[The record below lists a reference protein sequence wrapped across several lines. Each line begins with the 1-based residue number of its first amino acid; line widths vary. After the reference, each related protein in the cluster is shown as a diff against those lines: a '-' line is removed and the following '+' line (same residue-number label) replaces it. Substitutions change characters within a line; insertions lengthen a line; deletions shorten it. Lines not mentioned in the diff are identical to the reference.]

1 MNRVDWI
8 ALAVIAV
15 AALAGLR
22 RGLLASA
29 LSLGGLALG
38 AVIGARIA
46 PHFLHDGSS
55 SPYASFAALAGALV
69 GALVLQSVA
78 SMAGRVARGGVAI
91 VPPLRMLDSFGG
103 LLIGGAIGL
112 CLVWVAGAALLQ
124 VPGQHDLRSE
134 VDQSRIVTR
143 LDAIVS
149 PTSLFGQFARFSPFE
164 LISGPSIPTGGPAD
178 PSIVYAPGVTRA
190 RLATVRIHATA
201 CGSEVEGSGWA
212 AKPRVVVTAAHV
224 VAGATRITANGY
236 PAVPLYMDRTQDV
249 AVLRVPGL
257 RSTTLPLADARSG
270 GDVAILGFPDDGG
283 LDVRPGVVGDT
294 GDVLSD
300 GSLRRVTALGGLIRH
315 GNSGG
320 PAVDATG
327 HVEATVFASHV
338 GGSGEGG
345 YGVPAGPVRT
355 ALARTRAPVSTGS
368 C

>member
-1 MNRVDWI
+1 VNRVDWI
-8 ALAVIAV
+8 ALAVIAL

-78 SMAGRVARGGVAI
+78 SMAGRVARGGVSI
-91 VPPLRMLDSFGG
+91 VPPLRMLDSLGG

-149 PTSLFGQFARFSPFE
+149 PNSLFGQFARFSPFE
-164 LISGPSIPTGGPAD
+164 LISGPSVPTGAPANA
-178 PSIVYAPGVTRA
+178 SIVYEPGVTRA

-201 CGSEVEGSGWA
+201 CGSELEGSGWA

-236 PAVPLYMDRTQDV
+236 FAVPLYLDRTQDV
-249 AVLRVPGL
+249 AVLRVAGL
-257 RSTTLPLADARSG
+257 RSTTLPLAAASPG
-270 GDVAILGFPDDGG
+270 TDVAILGFPDDGG

-320 PAVDATG
+320 PVVDATG
-327 HVEATVFASHV
+327 HVLATVFAAHV
-338 GGSGEGG
+338 GGTSEGG

-355 ALARTRAPVSTGS
+355 ALARARGPVSTGA